1 MKRQD
6 VQQAYMNGKQ
16 IQARYKNHKKWT
28 DVKRPSFKAGVEYR
42 VKLEADDKQLHS
54 AMFWTGLGFLV
65 GALLAELI

>member
-6 VQQAYMNGKQ
+6 VQQAYMSGKQ
-16 IQARYKNHKKWT
+16 IQARYKNQKKWV
-28 DVKRPSFKAGVEYR
+28 DLKRPTFKAGVEYR
-42 VKLEADDKQLHS
+42 VKHESDDKQLYS